1 MYTSVYIYMHIQV
14 HTYIYIF
21 FINKYIYIYIHIYA
35 YMCLRRIYIIML
47 TPWVELPGCGFHP
60 ELPILVGIPG
70 CRQGARALLLFLVLL
85 AVPDDV
91 VQAALAGVLPELLE
105 VRCLAG
111 FLHALQELLPET
123 EFFWAVFS
131 HMYMYIHKYI

>member
-1 MYTSVYIYMHIQV
+1 M
-14 HTYIYIF
+14 F
-21 FINKYIYIYIHIYA
+21 IYIYT
-35 YMCLRRIYIIML
+35 YMCLRRIYIYIYIIML
-47 TPWVELPGCGFHP
+47 TPWVQLPGCGFHP
-60 ELPILVGIPG
+60 ELPILVGLPG
-70 CRQGARALLLFLVLL
+70 CRQAARALLLLLVLL

-131 HMYMYIHKYI
+131 HMYMYIHIYIYIRLYIYIYI